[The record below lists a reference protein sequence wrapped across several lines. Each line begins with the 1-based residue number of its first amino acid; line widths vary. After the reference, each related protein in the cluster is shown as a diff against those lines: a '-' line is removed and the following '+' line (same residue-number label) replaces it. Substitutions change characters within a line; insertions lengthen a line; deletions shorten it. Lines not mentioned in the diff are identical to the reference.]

1 MSRFAQEHNILDIF
15 ISRTPNFE
23 EFFLLGH
30 TADVGMEWGLI
41 IVAAA
46 VGFLVGLTGVG
57 GGALMTPLLIGVF
70 GIPLP
75 IAVATDLLFA
85 TATKVV
91 GVGFH
96 HRVGNIN
103 WRVAS
108 RLWAGSI
115 PGAVVGVGL
124 LIVIADSPLSAWLS
138 WPLLALVLATAV
150 ILAKRAITKPA
161 EQTLTPLPA
170 SPKTTVSNYVAPAG
184 GFGIG
189 LAVAITS
196 VGAGA
201 LGMALLVKL
210 SPPHTK
216 PQELVGTDLVHA
228 IPIALIAG
236 IAYGFAGLVSWGL
249 LGILLIGSIP
259 GVLVGSALSNKVPSR
274 PMNAILAMILTT
286 AAVLVVAK

>member
-1 MSRFAQEHNILDIF
+1 
-15 ISRTPNFE
+15 
-23 EFFLLGH
+23 
-30 TADVGMEWGLI
+30 MEWGLI

-85 TATKVV
+85 KATKVV

-96 HRVGNIN
+96 HRVVNIN

-108 RLWAGSI
+108 RLWPGSI
-115 PGAVVGVGL
+115 PGVVVGVGL
-124 LIVIADSPLSAWLS
+124 LIVIADSPLSAWLA
-138 WPLLALVLATAV
+138 WPLLTLVLATAV

-170 SPKTTVSNYVAPAG
+170 SPKTTVRNYRAAAG

-216 PQELVGTDLVHA
+216 PQELVGPDLVHA

-236 IAYGFAGLVSWGL
+236 IAYGFGGLVSWGL
-249 LGILLIGSIP
+249 LGTLLIGSIP
-259 GVLVGSALSNKVPSR
+259 GVLMGSALSNKVPSR
-274 PMNAILAMILTT
+274 PMNAILAMILAT

>member
-1 MSRFAQEHNILDIF
+1 MDI
-15 ISRTPNFE
+15 
-23 EFFLLGH
+23 
-30 TADVGMEWGLI
+30 EWGLI
-41 IVAAA
+41 VAAAA

-70 GIPLP
+70 GVPIPVA
-75 IAVATDLLFA
+75 IATDLLFA
-85 TATKVV
+85 TVTKVA
-91 GVGFH
+91 GVGLH

-103 WRVAS
+103 WNLAS
-108 RLWAGSI
+108 RLWSGSI
-115 PGAVVGVGL
+115 PGVLVGTGT
-124 LIVIADSPLSAWLS
+124 LILVADEAIASWLT
-138 WPLLALVLATAV
+138 WPLIALVLATAFV
-150 ILAKRAITKPA
+150 LARRAFDRPA
-161 EQTLTPLPA
+161 EEGFIVVESTAKHGGGKCFGP
-170 SPKTTVSNYVAPAG
+170 VG

-189 LAVAITS
+189 VAVALTS

-249 LGILLIGSIP
+249 LGILLAGSIP
-259 GVLVGSALSNKVPSR
+259 GVIAGSLLSNKVPSR
-274 PMNAILAMILTT
+274 PMNTVLAVILTM
-286 AAVLVVAK
+286 AAVLVFAK

>member
-1 MSRFAQEHNILDIF
+1 VDI
-15 ISRTPNFE
+15 
-23 EFFLLGH
+23 
-30 TADVGMEWGLI
+30 EWGLI
-41 IVAAA
+41 VAAAA

-70 GIPLP
+70 GVPIP

-85 TATKVV
+85 TVTKVA
-91 GVGFH
+91 GVGLH

-103 WRVAS
+103 WNVAS
-108 RLWAGSI
+108 RLWSGSI
-115 PGAVVGVGL
+115 PGVVVGIGI
-124 LIVIADSPLSAWLS
+124 LILVADQAIASWLT
-138 WPLLALVLATAV
+138 WPLVALVLATAFV
-150 ILAKRAITKPA
+150 LAKRAFAKPL
-161 EQTLTPLPA
+161 EQGPTLEEPPA
-170 SPKTTVSNYVAPAG
+170 KPGSGKYFGPAG

-189 LAVAITS
+189 LAVALTS

-249 LGILLIGSIP
+249 LGMLLAGSLP
-259 GVLVGSALSNKVPSR
+259 GVILGSLLSNKVASR
-274 PMNAILAMILTT
+274 PMNAVLAVILTV
-286 AAVLVVAK
+286 AAVLVFTK